1 MARGQQNY
9 ATYRAEFGGT
19 EPPHLPFL
27 GVHLSD
33 LVALDQLPTWID
45 PSGSAGPPQRQHV
58 NFKKM
63 RKLEQVPVAI
73 PSPLCPVP
81 TALSSFY
88 CAQAARPMLSCRSY
102 PYTTLESSWAV
113 HKFLTQDLVVLNI
126 QQLTELSRACEP
138 SKPS

>member
-9 ATYRAEFGGT
+9 ATYRSEFGGT
-19 EPPHLPFL
+19 EPPHLPYI

-45 PSGSAGPPQRQHV
+45 PSGSADPKRQHV

-63 RKLEQVPVAI
+63 RKLEQ
-73 PSPLCPVP
+73 
-81 TALSSFY
+81 
-88 CAQAARPMLSCRSY
+88 
-102 PYTTLESSWAV
+102 
-113 HKFLTQDLVVLNI
+113 DLVVLTP

-138 SKPS
+138 SKAS